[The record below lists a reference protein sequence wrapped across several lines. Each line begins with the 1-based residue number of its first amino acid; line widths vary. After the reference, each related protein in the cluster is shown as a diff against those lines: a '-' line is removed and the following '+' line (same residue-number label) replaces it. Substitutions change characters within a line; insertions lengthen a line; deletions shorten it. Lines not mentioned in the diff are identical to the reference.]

1 MPSSLPSSLR
11 LATRAIVVV
20 AALVAFGFVTTVVPL
35 YYYGFVGWGYGVG
48 VLIQMDITVT
58 KFIAVPL
65 AGAAIFFALAS
76 SHRDADVVNALALDE
91 NPADKA
97 ATQGPLGR
105 ARSFMISLWTPR
117 FRALSRFSSL
127 FSSWSRGDIVI
138 SVILILTNIA
148 WWIVPVIVRNYAS
161 PYPLPMG
168 TFRDWV
174 DAFALM
180 AGIAGTW
187 DAGLAVI
194 FAIRENQMAKA
205 VAGNDAGQY
214 HRVIRFHIALG
225 YTSFG
230 LLAFHS
236 LYYPV
241 IYAIDNTMAKELLPW
256 VSDAGYFNFFGIIS
270 FVGLIGMVS
279 TSIFKVRR
287 KNYRLFYWGH
297 QLYVIFFLFA
307 IQHAKMTWYQ
317 FLFSVVF
324 FVFDRLLPRLKTL
337 RNTHA
342 MLTRVSP
349 TIVRIDVPISP
360 AFADSSLYAPGDWVN
375 VLVPSVSWLNWHAFS
390 IASFA
395 HTSPNIYSIFVKE
408 RGSWTSK
415 VVGLGAGEGVVV
427 PVKIDGVFGART
439 TLYLE
444 HEHLVLV
451 GAGTGLAALIPYL
464 FQYAR
469 SAKGRITL
477 VWIART
483 AAEASVYRELLD
495 ALADKRALG
504 SRVNLHLHLTREQA
518 HPTPVSPI
526 TDAFHGVDLVRNN
539 SDSPNAALVDN
550 KTPIA
555 ATSKHAECRDIE
567 YADSKDDHKIF
578 VLSQAK
584 PGSAADSRLTAQ
596 PVLAGK
602 TAVPPK
608 WIAPF
613 GLLSAALAVVVFG
626 GGIAGFYAG
635 RLITLGSNEE
645 TCPYGTSYLHTG
657 KDYFYC
663 WYWMY
668 WAPPMF
674 SMLFSA
680 LGGYLFTVA
689 VTLLR
694 TAAAGSATLEMKR
707 DEAEDALAET
717 QRTLQPLSADAFAR
731 SFSWKTH
738 RPDLDSILGGV
749 FASAGNIPGA
759 KVAVMAAGP
768 ERMVLEAERVTI
780 AGGHSFFRESFKC
793 LVRAIDKKATRS
805 ALRLFFRLEKLR
817 PEALAQLSQ
826 HDYARLA
833 SSAVRSKELASAHTP
848 HKRVE
853 MAERI
858 WAIGKR
864 NGIPTSSMMWRAV
877 AEGHARTGNVAAVE
891 ELLAT
896 MRSQGLD
903 TETPRLL
910 AAQSR
915 AYLLAGDSDKGMAV
929 WATLASKDD
938 SKFPFK
944 HLFRT
949 HVMRSDRTAA
959 ELALEAASS
968 RFGVEKTKADEAYD
982 QCMMMLVYRNLEQF
996 LRRFEDFRML
1006 GGVPYGERWIVSQGR
1021 LVNRELFGEALGA
1034 VAAVSARHSGR
1045 STSMIE
1051 CDALAHFGLG
1061 KTEALPA
1068 LFGEY
1073 ARASQAGLSQRLC
1086 SMLVTLVG
1094 SLQTK
1099 EALNMALTSNEYLTA
1114 LNQPDA
1120 FTALLD
1126 GYASLYDAESAQVV
1140 LRESLGCGNSVSAAT
1155 QVRLLACIHRTF
1167 GLEAAMSMMS
1177 MLRDAGITIG
1187 KGAWGNYRA
1196 LVGHND
1202 ESLPSQ
1208 TLALFDL
1215 AEAGQK

>member
-1 MPSSLPSSLR
+1 MSSPSSASKSLR

-20 AALVAFGFVTTVVPL
+20 AALVA
-35 YYYGFVGWGYGVG
+35 YGFAV
-48 VLIQMDITVT
+48 TVIPLNYAGHVSFNPSFGSISQGDVT
-58 KFIAVPL
+58 LMKFIAVPL

-76 SHRDADVVNALALDE
+76 SHRDADVVDALALDE

-105 ARSFMISLWTPR
+105 ARSFMVSLWTPR

-148 WWIVPVIVRNYAS
+148 WWLFPVISRFYWAGRGRPPTNVRGWFEFISRA
-161 PYPLPMG
+161 
-168 TFRDWV
+168 
-174 DAFALM
+174 
-180 AGIAGTW
+180 AGPAGTW

-225 YTSFG
+225 YASFG
-230 LLAFHS
+230 LLMFHTV
-236 LYYPV
+236 YYLV
-241 IYAIDNTMAKELLPW
+241 IYGIDNTLTNKMLPW
-256 VSDAGYFNFFGIIS
+256 NTSRGYTNFA
-270 FVGLIGMVS
+270 GLISVIGLVLMVV

-287 KNYRLFYWGH
+287 KNYRLFYWVH
-297 QLYVIFFLFA
+297 QLYTVFFLFA
-307 IQHAKMTWYQ
+307 FVHDSMVFYLLS
-317 FLFSVVF
+317 FPVVF

-427 PVKIDGVFGART
+427 PVKIDGVFGARS

-539 SDSPNAALVDN
+539 SGSSGSSSNESATVASVKHTEIHKSVGFVEN
-550 KTPIA
+550 KDEPKIIMIA
-555 ATSKHAECRDIE
+555 QTS
-567 YADSKDDHKIF
+567 S
-578 VLSQAK
+578 LS
-584 PGSAADSRLTAQ
+584 STVSSDSRL
-596 PVLAGK
+596 LARTVSGYDSITSLPGRK
-602 TAVPPK
+602 SVGQPK

-626 GGIAGFYAG
+626 GGIGGFFFG
-635 RLITLGSNEE
+635 RLVMLGVPRT
-645 TCPYGTSYLHTG
+645 TCTG
-657 KDYFYC
+657 RDLFKLTGWNHFVC
-663 WYWMY
+663 MY
-668 WAPPMF
+668 WAYIGSPLCAAVF
-674 SMLFSA
+674 A
-680 LGGYLFTVA
+680 AVAGYLFTVA

-717 QRTLQPLSADAFAR
+717 QRSLQPLSADAFAR

-738 RPDLDSILGGV
+738 RPDLDAILGGV

-780 AGGHSFFRESFKC
+780 AGGHSFFRESFK
-793 LVRAIDKKATRS
+793 V
-805 ALRLFFRLEKLR
+805 
-817 PEALAQLSQ
+817 
-826 HDYARLA
+826 
-833 SSAVRSKELASAHTP
+833 
-848 HKRVE
+848 
-853 MAERI
+853 
-858 WAIGKR
+858 
-864 NGIPTSSMMWRAV
+864 
-877 AEGHARTGNVAAVE
+877 
-891 ELLAT
+891 
-896 MRSQGLD
+896 
-903 TETPRLL
+903 
-910 AAQSR
+910 
-915 AYLLAGDSDKGMAV
+915 
-929 WATLASKDD
+929 
-938 SKFPFK
+938 
-944 HLFRT
+944 
-949 HVMRSDRTAA
+949 
-959 ELALEAASS
+959 
-968 RFGVEKTKADEAYD
+968 
-982 QCMMMLVYRNLEQF
+982 
-996 LRRFEDFRML
+996 
-1006 GGVPYGERWIVSQGR
+1006 
-1021 LVNRELFGEALGA
+1021 
-1034 VAAVSARHSGR
+1034 
-1045 STSMIE
+1045 
-1051 CDALAHFGLG
+1051 
-1061 KTEALPA
+1061 
-1068 LFGEY
+1068 
-1073 ARASQAGLSQRLC
+1073 
-1086 SMLVTLVG
+1086 
-1094 SLQTK
+1094 
-1099 EALNMALTSNEYLTA
+1099 
-1114 LNQPDA
+1114 
-1120 FTALLD
+1120 
-1126 GYASLYDAESAQVV
+1126 
-1140 LRESLGCGNSVSAAT
+1140 
-1155 QVRLLACIHRTF
+1155 
-1167 GLEAAMSMMS
+1167 
-1177 MLRDAGITIG
+1177 
-1187 KGAWGNYRA
+1187 
-1196 LVGHND
+1196 
-1202 ESLPSQ
+1202 
-1208 TLALFDL
+1208 
-1215 AEAGQK
+1215 

>member
-1 MPSSLPSSLR
+1 MSSPSSASKSLR

-20 AALVAFGFVTTVVPL
+20 AALVAYGFVVSVVPL
-35 YYYGFVGWGYGVG
+35 YYAGHVGWSRMFAV
-48 VLIQMDITVT
+48 VAHMDITFM

-91 NPADKA
+91 NPANKA

-105 ARSFMISLWTPR
+105 ARSFMVSLWTPR

-148 WWIVPVIVRNYAS
+148 WWVVPIFARTYWAPNGVIPNNV
-161 PYPLPMG
+161 
-168 TFRDWV
+168 RDWIELFFR
-174 DAFALM
+174 A
-180 AGIAGTW
+180 AGFAGTW
-187 DAGLAVI
+187 DAAMTVI

-214 HRVIRFHIALG
+214 HRVIRFHVALG
-225 YTSFG
+225 YTSF
-230 LLAFHS
+230 LLLFLHS
-236 LYYPV
+236 VYYP
-241 IYAIDNTMAKELLPW
+241 IAYAFDGTIAENMLPW
-256 VSDAGYFNFFGIIS
+256 LSIRGFNNFAGVVSFT
-270 FVGLIGMVS
+270 GLIGMVV

-287 KNYRLFYWGH
+287 KNYRLFYWSH
-297 QLYVIFFLFA
+297 QLYIFFFFFA
-307 IQHAKMTWYQ
+307 FPHHRMIWNMVV
-317 FLFSVVF
+317 FSFVF

-395 HTSPNIYSIFVKE
+395 HTSPNTYSIFVKE

-415 VVGLGAGEGVVV
+415 VVGLGAGEGVIV
-427 PVKIDGVFGART
+427 PVKIDGVFGARS

-483 AAEASVYRELLD
+483 AAEGSVYRELLD

-518 HPTPVSPI
+518 HPAPVSPI

-539 SDSPNAALVDN
+539 SGSSGSSSNES
-550 KTPIA
+550 
-555 ATSKHAECRDIE
+555 ATVVGDRQMKPDRTDT
-567 YADSKDDHKIF
+567 DFKDEPKIF

-584 PGSAADSRLTAQ
+584 PASAADSRLTAQ

-626 GGIAGFYAG
+626 AGIAGAVAG
-635 RLITLGSNEE
+635 KLITFGVSTS
-645 TCPYGTSYLHTG
+645 TCAHHHDLYTSWGLTRFVCLH
-657 KDYFYC
+657 
-663 WYWMY
+663 
-668 WAPPMF
+668 WAVEGPPVLAA
-674 SMLFSA
+674 LFA
-680 LGGYLFTVA
+680 AVAGYLFTVA

-738 RPDLDSILGGV
+738 RPDLDAILGGV

-780 AGGHSFFRESFKC
+780 AGGHSFFRESFK
-793 LVRAIDKKATRS
+793 V
-805 ALRLFFRLEKLR
+805 
-817 PEALAQLSQ
+817 
-826 HDYARLA
+826 
-833 SSAVRSKELASAHTP
+833 
-848 HKRVE
+848 
-853 MAERI
+853 
-858 WAIGKR
+858 
-864 NGIPTSSMMWRAV
+864 
-877 AEGHARTGNVAAVE
+877 
-891 ELLAT
+891 
-896 MRSQGLD
+896 
-903 TETPRLL
+903 
-910 AAQSR
+910 
-915 AYLLAGDSDKGMAV
+915 
-929 WATLASKDD
+929 
-938 SKFPFK
+938 
-944 HLFRT
+944 
-949 HVMRSDRTAA
+949 
-959 ELALEAASS
+959 
-968 RFGVEKTKADEAYD
+968 
-982 QCMMMLVYRNLEQF
+982 
-996 LRRFEDFRML
+996 
-1006 GGVPYGERWIVSQGR
+1006 
-1021 LVNRELFGEALGA
+1021 
-1034 VAAVSARHSGR
+1034 
-1045 STSMIE
+1045 
-1051 CDALAHFGLG
+1051 
-1061 KTEALPA
+1061 
-1068 LFGEY
+1068 
-1073 ARASQAGLSQRLC
+1073 
-1086 SMLVTLVG
+1086 
-1094 SLQTK
+1094 
-1099 EALNMALTSNEYLTA
+1099 
-1114 LNQPDA
+1114 
-1120 FTALLD
+1120 
-1126 GYASLYDAESAQVV
+1126 
-1140 LRESLGCGNSVSAAT
+1140 
-1155 QVRLLACIHRTF
+1155 
-1167 GLEAAMSMMS
+1167 
-1177 MLRDAGITIG
+1177 
-1187 KGAWGNYRA
+1187 
-1196 LVGHND
+1196 
-1202 ESLPSQ
+1202 
-1208 TLALFDL
+1208 
-1215 AEAGQK
+1215 